1 MATSPIPASPWT
13 RLFSD
18 VKIDI
23 PGVTNAVFQQVL
35 FRVWKDFCDK
45 TNIWTED
52 VPIDAEPDVLN
63 YPFTLAHK
71 GAPNRLILL
80 FDPANQDPDKKWV
93 QGNIQMQ
100 MPGTIVLSYAPSQAV
115 TWMAVIAKTPFDP
128 TNAENYPDLETE
140 DYWIVD
146 KYREALYFGT
156 LGRLQASPS
165 KPYTNP
171 TLAQANLRQYTAE
184 RSKARGDVMKANVF
198 GGQRWMYPQSFAVA
212 GRKGWM

>member
-1 MATSPIPASPWT
+1 
-13 RLFSD
+13 

-52 VPIDAEPDVLN
+52 VPIDVVPDIFT
-63 YPFTLAHK
+63 YPFTLANK

-80 FDPANQDPDKKWV
+80 YDPATEDPNRKWV
-93 QGNIQMQ
+93 QGGISMQVAGVIQ
-100 MPGTIVLSYAPSQAV
+100 LSYAPSTAT
-115 TWMAVIAKTPFDP
+115 TWVATIAKTPFDP
-128 TNAENYPDLETE
+128 TDSENYPDLDPA

-156 LGRLQASPS
+156 LARMQASPS

-171 TLAQANLRQYTAE
+171 TLAQANLRQYIAE

-198 GGQRWMYPQSFAVA
+198 GGQRWMYPQSFATA
-212 GRKGWM
+212 SRKGWT

>member
-1 MATSPIPASPWT
+1 MANPIPSPPWA

-45 TNIWTED
+45 TNIWIEE
-52 VPIDAEPDVLN
+52 VPIDVAPPVLS
-63 YPFTLAHK
+63 YPFTLALF
-71 GAPNRLILL
+71 GAPNRLMLL
-80 FDPANQDPDKKWV
+80 YDPTFPSPDRKWV
-93 QGNIQMQ
+93 MGNTNMQVPGIIQ
-100 MPGTIVLSYAPSQAV
+100 LAYAPSSAA
-115 TWMAVIAKTPFDP
+115 TWNAVIAKIPFDP
-128 TNAENYPDLETE
+128 TDDENYPELDPV

-146 KYREALYFGT
+146 KYREALYFGV
-156 LGRLQASPS
+156 LARLQASPS

-171 TLAQANLRQYTAE
+171 TLAQANLRQYSAE
-184 RSKARGDVMKANVF
+184 RSKARGDVMKANTF
-198 GGQRWMYPQSFAVA
+198 GGQRWAYPQSFATA

>member
-1 MATSPIPASPWT
+1 MAVSPIPASPWT

-23 PGVTNAVFQQVL
+23 PGVTNAVFEQVV

-45 TNIWTED
+45 TNIWTEE
-52 VPIDAEPDVLN
+52 VPIDVEPNVLV

-71 GAPNRLILL
+71 GAPNRLVLL
-80 FDPANQDPDKKWV
+80 FDPAMQDPDKKWV
-93 QGNIQMQ
+93 QGNLNMQ
-100 MPGTIVLSYAPSQAV
+100 VPGIINLSYAPSSAT
-115 TWMAVIAKTPFDP
+115 TWMAIIAKTPLDP
-128 TNAENYPDLETE
+128 TNPDNYPDLEPE

-156 LGRLQASPS
+156 LARMQASPS

-171 TLAQANLRQYTAE
+171 TLAQANLRQYIAE
-184 RSKARGDVMKANVF
+184 RSKARGDVMKANTF
-198 GGQRWMYPQSFAVA
+198 GGQRWMYPQAFAVA

>member
-1 MATSPIPASPWT
+1 MANPIPAPPWA

-45 TNIWTED
+45 TNIWVEA
-52 VPIDAEPDVLN
+52 VPIDVAPPTLI
-63 YPFTLAHK
+63 YPFTLVGK
-71 GAPNRLILL
+71 GAPNRLMLL
-80 FDPANQDPDKKWV
+80 YDPASASPDRKWV
-93 QGNIQMQ
+93 QGAVNMQ
-100 MPGTIVLSYAPSQAV
+100 VAGIIELSYAPSSAT

-128 TNAENYPDLETE
+128 TDSENYPDLDPE

-146 KYREALYFGT
+146 KYREALYFGV
-156 LGRLQASPS
+156 LGRLQSSPS

-171 TLAQANLRQYTAE
+171 TLAQANIRQYTAE
-184 RSKARGDVMKANVF
+184 RSKARGDVMKANTF
-198 GGQRWMYPQSFAVA
+198 GGQRWMYPQSFAVG
-212 GRKGWM
+212 GRKGWT